1 MGYFRRQQEY
11 PVFADTALQMGG
23 RQSKCPLNLK
33 LPEHVTKAEKGF
45 GVGER
50 DSGFP
55 AIWKERCGWSECF
68 GLRNRPNASAGPPF
82 DDAPMTE
89 ETGGRFSNVASLG
102 RQIDRQRGRN
112 QTSAIS
118 SYLIRSATRF
128 RWCRCRGMAL
138 PARHRQDFAFFRV
151 GSCLAAGP
159 FSCRSGLHPDR
170 HERSPRPLGA
180 QTVFCASGG
189 TSAAAPCG
197 AASYRGVPALAI
209 FAGRSDETL
218 ASSPARI
225 R

>member
-68 GLRNRPNASAGPPF
+68 GLRNRPNARAGPPF

-128 RWCRCRGMAL
+128 RWCRCSL
-138 PARHRQDFAFFRV
+138 SLSRHGFTCAASAGFRV
-151 GSCLAAGP
+151 FPGGFLPGGRP
-159 FSCRSGLHPDR
+159 FFLPVWPASG
-170 HERSPRPLGA
+170 SPRTLPSPHWGTNCFLCIRSNICCCALRGRFLSRRPSLGD
-180 QTVFCASGG
+180 FCW
-189 TSAAAPCG
+189 P
-197 AASYRGVPALAI
+197 V
-209 FAGRSDETL
+209 
-218 ASSPARI
+218 
-225 R
+225 